1 MKAFALGTIALMG
14 APLFALRSAPVP
26 AIAVVA
32 LRRALI
38 AVIVANPTRFVPG
51 RLTMPA
57 TILVTMLL

>member
-1 MKAFALGTIALMG
+1 MG
-14 APLFALRSAPVP
+14 APLFALRPVPVP

-32 LRRALI
+32 LRRAPI